1 MPNWKKLIVSGSS
14 ASLNDLTVATTVTAS
29 SFSGDG
35 SGLTNISTDVAEVAT
50 VTDTFTSVTSKIV
63 SHNFNTKNV
72 LVIVY
77 NDSDEQIL
85 PSLITTNTANQ
96 VTVSFDANTSG
107 RVVVAK
113 GGHIVSGSAQN
124 SDLLQSEPGSYYL
137 NYSNFT
143 SIPGGL
149 ISGSAQIVTLTRY
162 EQDISG
168 STQYTIT
175 HGLNEDYPLVQIY
188 DTSKVQV
195 LPGEIKATNS
205 STVELTFDSNFTGKV
220 VVKK

>member
-50 VTDTFTSVTSKIV
+50 VTD
-63 SHNFNTKNV
+63 
-72 LVIVY
+72 
-77 NDSDEQIL
+77 
-85 PSLITTNTANQ
+85 
-96 VTVSFDANTSG
+96 TSG